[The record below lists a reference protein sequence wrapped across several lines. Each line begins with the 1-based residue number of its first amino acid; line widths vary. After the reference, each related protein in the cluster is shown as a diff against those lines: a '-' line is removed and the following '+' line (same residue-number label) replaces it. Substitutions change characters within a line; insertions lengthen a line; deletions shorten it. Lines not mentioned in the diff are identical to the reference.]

1 MNHLETDSELQRCG
15 GCGKKFDRKAALLSH
30 SQHCQRR
37 IAAYNESI
45 IKEKRIAKASPETP
59 TNSNTIYIVPVMTD
73 SSLDN
78 SELNETSIRV
88 ENITSLT
95 DADWNM
101 IGNEQTNVGES
112 TDVVSVT
119 SNVNV
124 STNEEPSN
132 NDTNKDSSPSSKTSD
147 SPEIVYTSEI
157 VAVKKYGNKKRKV
170 VVDNQL
176 KVLNDI
182 IGEYHILLSTNLCA

>member
-30 SQHCQRR
+30 SQHCQKR
-37 IAAYNESI
+37 IAAYNESVT
-45 IKEKRIAKASPETP
+45 KEKKTAKTSPETP
-59 TNSNTIYIVPVMTD
+59 TNSNTIYIVPVMSD
-73 SSLDN
+73 GSPDN

-101 IGNEQTNVGES
+101 IGNEELDVGENIEIV
-112 TDVVSVT
+112 DVT

-124 STNEEPSN
+124 STNEESFN
-132 NDTNKDSSPSSKTSD
+132 NDTNKDLSPSSKTSD
-147 SPEIVYTSEI
+147 SPEIVYTSEK
-157 VAVKKYGNKKRKV
+157 VAVKNNGNKKRKV

-182 IGEYHILLSTNLCA
+182 IGEYYILLSINLSA